1 MNVVE
6 ERTAVLII
14 VPTPMEATF
23 ALVDLVIVYRVTVED
38 AMVCCALLIDMQNHY
53 DIDVFFSDID
63 ECRDGR
69 DNCAQNCSNTLG
81 SFTCSCG
88 DGYRLGLD
96 GYSCSGIYNNY
107 SSLFMLL

>member
-23 ALVDLVIVYRVTVED
+23 ALVDLVIVYQVTVED
-38 AMVCCALLIDMQNHY
+38 AMVAMMIFCALMTLKVIMH
-53 DIDVFFSDID
+53 VFFSDID

-69 DNCAQNCSNTLG
+69 DSCAHNCSNTLG

-96 GYSCSGIYNNY
+96 GYSCNG
-107 SSLFMLL
+107 MQ